1 MTTSYNMLL
10 NLLRVE
16 NADPEYMISK
26 SFFQHQNELV
36 APRIQKE
43 IDDLQA
49 QRDAI
54 QVENE
59 KTIFT
64 VYQMKQA
71 AEKLNLQIHAIM
83 MTPKNLLP
91 FLQNGRL
98 VHVKVLSSLSR
109 SHHHHHHHFYC

>member
-1 MTTSYNMLL
+1 MFSYNMLL

-16 NADPEYMISK
+16 NADPEYLISK

-43 IDDLQA
+43 IEDLEA
-49 QRDAI
+49 KRDAI
-54 QVENE
+54 QIENE

-64 VYQMKQA
+64 VYQMRQA

-98 VHVKVLSSLSR
+98 VHVKVGDT
-109 SHHHHHHHFYC
+109 

>member
-1 MTTSYNMLL
+1 MLL

-16 NADPEYMISK
+16 NADPEYLISK

-43 IDDLQA
+43 IEDLEA
-49 QRDAI
+49 KRDAI
-54 QVENE
+54 HVENE

-64 VYQMKQA
+64 VYQMRQA

-83 MTPKNLLP
+83 MTPKYLLP

-98 VHVKVLSSLSR
+98 VHVKVGSDDDWRLLNDDWWLLLV
-109 SHHHHHHHFYC
+109 